1 VVRERRDGPAERVLE
16 VRGFGRRFG
25 DHEVLANLDFSV
37 AAGERLALTGANGS
51 GKTTLLRCISGTL
64 APSEGS
70 VRICSHEASSLEA
83 RRRTGTSLSQERSF
97 YLRLTGR
104 DNLLF
109 FARLRRGGDRQARRA
124 VDAIVEELELAE
136 IAAERTS
143 RCSTGMIQQLAFGR
157 ALLGEPDLLVLD
169 EPTRSLD
176 LGAVERLWSAIERRP
191 STALLVATH
200 RSEDIE
206 RCDQRIHLGGAE

>member
-1 VVRERRDGPAERVLE
+1 VLE

-25 DHEVLANLDFSV
+25 EHEVIANLDFSV
-37 AAGERLALTGANGS
+37 AAGERLAVTGPNGS

-70 VRICSHEASSLEA
+70 VLICSHEASSLEA

-104 DNLLF
+104 ANLLF
-109 FARLRRGGDRQARRA
+109 FARLRHRRDREARRA
-124 VDAIVEELELAE
+124 VDAIVEALELAE
-136 IAAERTS
+136 IAAEITS

-157 ALLGEPDLLVLD
+157 ALLGDPDLLVLD

-176 LGAVERLWSAIERRP
+176 FGAVARLWGAIERRP
-191 STALLVATH
+191 SIAALVATH
-200 RSEDIE
+200 RSEDID
-206 RCDQRIHLGGAE
+206 RCHERIHLGGVA

>member
-1 VVRERRDGPAERVLE
+1 LSGGDGRAERVLE
-16 VRGFGRRFG
+16 VRGLRRRFG
-25 DHEVLANLDFSV
+25 EHEVIANLDFWI
-37 AAGERLALTGANGS
+37 APGERLAVTGANGS

-70 VRICSHEASSLEA
+70 VLIRSYDASSLEA
-83 RRRTGTSLSQERSF
+83 RRLTGISLSQERSF

-109 FARLRRGGDRQARRA
+109 FARLRHKRERDARRA
-124 VDAIVEELELAE
+124 VDAIVEEMELAE

-157 ALLGEPDLLVLD
+157 ALLGDPELLVLD

-176 LGAVERLWSAIERRP
+176 FGAVARLWAAIARRP
-191 STALLVATH
+191 SIAALVATH
-200 RSEDIE
+200 RSEDID
-206 RCDQRIHLGGAE
+206 RCDRRIHLGEEA

>member
-1 VVRERRDGPAERVLE
+1 MLE

-25 DHEVLANLDFSV
+25 EHEVIANLDFWI
-37 AAGERLALTGANGS
+37 APGERLAVTGANGS

-70 VRICSHEASSLEA
+70 VLIRSYDASSLEA
-83 RRRTGTSLSQERSF
+83 RRLTGISLSQERSF

-109 FARLRRGGDRQARRA
+109 FARLRHKRERDARRA
-124 VDAIVEELELAE
+124 VDAIVEEMELAE

-157 ALLGEPDLLVLD
+157 ALLGDPELLVLD

-176 LGAVERLWSAIERRP
+176 FGAVARLWAAIARRP
-191 STALLVATH
+191 SIAALIATH
-200 RSEDIE
+200 HSEDID
-206 RCDQRIHLGGAE
+206 RCDRRIHLGGEE

>member
-1 VVRERRDGPAERVLE
+1 MAPERGEGRAERVLE

-25 DHEVLANLDFSV
+25 EHEVIANLDFSL
-37 AAGERLALTGANGS
+37 AAGERLAVTGANGS

-70 VRICSHEASSLEA
+70 VLIGSYEASSLEA

-109 FARLRRGGDRQARRA
+109 FSRLRHKREREARRA
-124 VDAIVEELELAE
+124 VDAIIEELELAE
-136 IAAERTS
+136 IAAEVTS

-157 ALLGEPDLLVLD
+157 ALLGDPDLLVLD

-176 LGAVERLWSAIERRP
+176 FGAVERLWGAIARRP
-191 STALLVATH
+191 SIAALIATH
-200 RSEDIE
+200 HSEDID
-206 RCDQRIHLGGAE
+206 RCDGRIHLGGEA

>member
-1 VVRERRDGPAERVLE
+1 VAPERGDGRAERVLE
-16 VRGFGRRFG
+16 VRGFSRRFG
-25 DHEVLANLDFSV
+25 EHEVIANLDFSI
-37 AAGERLALTGANGS
+37 AAGERLAVTGANGS

-70 VRICSHEASSLEA
+70 VLIGSYDASSLEA

-109 FARLRRGGDRQARRA
+109 FSRLRHKREREARRS
-124 VDAIVEELELAE
+124 VDCIIEELELAE
-136 IAAERTS
+136 IAAEVTS
-143 RCSTGMIQQLAFGR
+143 RCSTGMIQQLAMGR
-157 ALLGEPDLLVLD
+157 ALLGDPDLLVLD

-176 LGAVERLWSAIERRP
+176 FGAVERLWGAIGRRP
-191 STALLVATH
+191 SIAAIVATH
-200 RSEDIE
+200 RSEDID
-206 RCDQRIHLGGAE
+206 RCGRRIHLGGEA

>member
-1 VVRERRDGPAERVLE
+1 MLE

-25 DHEVLANLDFSV
+25 EHEVIANLDFSV
-37 AAGERLALTGANGS
+37 AAGQRLALTGANGS

-64 APSEGS
+64 APSYGS
-70 VRICSHEASSLEA
+70 VLICSHDASSLEA

-109 FARLRRGGDRQARRA
+109 FARLRHRREREARRA

-136 IAAERTS
+136 IAAERTN
-143 RCSTGMIQQLAFGR
+143 RCSTGMIQQLALGR
-157 ALLGEPDLLVLD
+157 ALLGDPDLLVLD

-176 LGAVERLWSAIERRP
+176 FGAGERLWGAIVRRP
-191 STALLVATH
+191 TTAALVATH
-200 RSEDIE
+200 RAEDIE
-206 RCDQRIHLGGAE
+206 RCDNRLHLGGEA

>member
-1 VVRERRDGPAERVLE
+1 MSGGDGRAERVLE
-16 VRGFGRRFG
+16 VRGLGRRFG
-25 DHEVLANLDFSV
+25 EHEVIANLDFWI
-37 AAGERLALTGANGS
+37 APGERLAVTGANGS

-70 VRICSHEASSLEA
+70 VLIRSYDASSLEA
-83 RRRTGTSLSQERSF
+83 RRRTGISLSQERSF

-109 FARLRRGGDRQARRA
+109 FARLRHKRERDARRA
-124 VDAIVEELELAE
+124 VDAIVEEMELAE

-157 ALLGEPDLLVLD
+157 ALLGDPELLVLD

-176 LGAVERLWSAIERRP
+176 FGAVARLWAAIARRP
-191 STALLVATH
+191 SIAALVATH
-200 RSEDIE
+200 RSEDID
-206 RCDQRIHLGGAE
+206 RCDRRIHLGGEA